1 MRFDVQACLA
11 LAPSRVYAPL
21 LARSRVFAGLYLL
34 VLLAACAGAGKT
46 ELSTAAVDSEARK
59 RARVYLELASTY
71 FADGMNSYALD
82 AMQQSL
88 AADNGLYEAHNL
100 RGLIYMRMNEP
111 ALAEE
116 GFRKA
121 LAVQAQ
127 AASVQ
132 HNYGWFL
139 CQQGRMGEAMA
150 MFSAALANPTYDARA
165 KTWLTQGLCQ
175 AKAGQMADA
184 ENSLWTAFS
193 LEPANPVVSYNL
205 ALHLFKQ
212 GDHARAHAFIAPV
225 NASQWANAQTLWL
238 GIKLARKRGDGL
250 QVTALSASL
259 RSRFAPSP
267 ELSLL
272 DKGVFDD

>member
-1 MRFDVQACLA
+1 MDKRIGWI
-11 LAPSRVYAPL
+11 
-21 LARSRVFAGLYLL
+21 GL
-34 VLLAACAGAGKT
+34 
-46 ELSTAAVDSEARK
+46 
-59 RARVYLELASTY
+59 
-71 FADGMNSYALD
+71 
-82 AMQQSL
+82 
-88 AADNGLYEAHNL
+88 
-100 RGLIYMRMNEP
+100 
-111 ALAEE
+111 
-116 GFRKA
+116 
-121 LAVQAQ
+121 
-127 AASVQ
+127 
-132 HNYGWFL
+132 
-139 CQQGRMGEAMA
+139 GRMGEAMA

-184 ENSLWTAFS
+184 ENSLLTAFS

-212 GDHARAHAFIAPV
+212 GDHARAHAFVAPV

>member
-1 MRFDVQACLA
+1 MRFDAQAGLA
-11 LAPSRVYAPL
+11 LAPGRVYVPWI
-21 LARSRVFAGLYLL
+21 ARSRVFAGLYLL

-46 ELSTAAVDSEARK
+46 ELGTGSIDSEARK
-59 RARVYLELASTY
+59 RARVYLELAATY

-121 LAVQAQ
+121 LTVQAQ

-165 KTWLTQGLCQ
+165 KTWMTQGLCQ
-175 AKAGQMADA
+175 AKAGQAATA
-184 ENSLWTAFS
+184 ENSLLTAFS

-212 GDHARAHAFIAPV
+212 ADYARAQAFIAPV

-238 GIKLARKRGDGL
+238 GIKLARKSADGV
-250 QVTALSASL
+250 QVRALSASL
-259 RSRFAPSP
+259 RSRFAQSP